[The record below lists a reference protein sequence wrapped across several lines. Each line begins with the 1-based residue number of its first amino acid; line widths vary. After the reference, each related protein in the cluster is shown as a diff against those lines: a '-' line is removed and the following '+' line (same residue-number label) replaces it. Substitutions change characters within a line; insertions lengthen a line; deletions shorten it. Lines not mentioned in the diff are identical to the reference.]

1 MREKNE
7 EYPMGVMKRVGVIA
21 LLMTMVI
28 AGQTAA
34 MAGFFDFGG
43 YVAKVDGATVSK
55 KEFDDNLNNLIKV
68 YKLRFGVDL
77 KDEKYKDSLQA
88 LKRNLVEEMIRLQV
102 IRNEAEKMKISVSNA
117 DVDTKYN
124 AMKNAIPKE
133 QFEKLLKDQGVSES
147 KLKEDIKQ
155 QLLIEKV
162 IESVTPGLSVS
173 DSKAREFYDKN
184 SDKFAHPEQ
193 VRASHILIAA
203 DRSKMTDKAR
213 ADLKDKALAI
223 LKRIKAGE
231 DFAKLARENSDDPI
245 SKLNGG
251 DLGYFSEKDMVS
263 SFSKAAFSLK
273 PGEVSDVVETQF
285 GYHIIKVTDRR
296 PAGKV
301 PFDQAREQ
309 IKAALLQQERGLV
322 FQKWFNDART
332 KAKVEIAKDYQF
344 AEPTPIMAP
353 TAPATK

>member
-1 MREKNE
+1 
-7 EYPMGVMKRVGVIA
+7 MGVIKRVGIFA
-21 LLMTMVI
+21 LLVALVMV
-28 AGQTAA
+28 GQTSA

-55 KEFDDNLNNLIKV
+55 KEFEDNLNTLINV
-68 YKLRFGVDL
+68 YKQRFGVDL
-77 KDEKYKDSLQA
+77 KDEKYKDSMTA

-102 IRNEAEKMKISVSNA
+102 IKNEAGKMKISVSNA
-117 DVDTKYN
+117 DVDAKYN
-124 AMKNAIPKE
+124 AMKSAIPKE

-147 KLKEDIKQ
+147 KLKEDIRQ

-162 IESVTPGLSVS
+162 IETVTPGLSVS

-184 SDKFAHPEQ
+184 SEKFSHPEQ

-203 DRSKMTDKAR
+203 DRSKLTDKAR
-213 ADLKDKALAI
+213 ADLKEKAVAI
-223 LKRIKAGE
+223 LKRAKAGE
-231 DFAKLARENSDDPI
+231 DFAKLARENSEDPG
-245 SKLNGG
+245 SKMNGG

-301 PFDQAREQ
+301 SFDQAKEQ
-309 IKAALLQQERGLV
+309 IKAALLQQERGLA
-322 FQKWFNDART
+322 FQKWFNDVRS
-332 KAKVEIAKDYQF
+332 KAKVEVAKDYQF
-344 AEPTPIMAP
+344 AEPAPIMAP
-353 TAPATK
+353 TAPNAK